1 MLGSHHRFW
10 TFVGSL
16 MLLGA
21 AAPGCGGGTDGG
33 NGGGTGSGGDDDDAG
48 LVPGEDGSVRPSDGG
63 AGHDAGDGA
72 SGAQLDGEAPPPGP
86 DAGCSVNGC
95 TVGVCMTDGVCDPTA
110 TDGEKDGAETDTD
123 CGGALDADG
132 TTNSSSDGAAACVDG
147 KSCLVGHDCVSL
159 VCAACDVPVAE
170 QRRVSDQLPPGR
182 DLHLP
187 AAEGHRRREERQR
200 DRPRLRRQAGSR
212 RRGQRGLGPGRG
224 RGQLVRARQGLRIRL
239 RLLHRGVQRQPE
251 RRWPA
256 GRLPGQRELRVP
268 ERLSDRHRQERRRD
282 RRRLRWQGRREYRR
296 CARLRGRQE
305 LPRRD

>member
-72 SGAQLDGEAPPPGP
+72 TGAQLDGEAPPPGP

-123 CGGALDADG
+123 CGGALNADG

-147 KSCLVGHDCVSL
+147 KSCLVGVLATKSGSTYTCPAQYT
-159 VCAACDVPVAE
+159 CMQAADGGEHCGVIRSYLMPT
-170 QRRVSDQLPPGR
+170 
-182 DLHLP
+182 
-187 AAEGHRRREERQR
+187 
-200 DRPRLRRQAGSR
+200 AG
-212 RRGQRGLGPGRG
+212 
-224 RGQLVRARQGLRIRL
+224 
-239 RLLHRGVQRQPE
+239 
-251 RRWPA
+251 
-256 GRLPGQRELRVP
+256 
-268 ERLSDRHRQERRRD
+268 
-282 RRRLRWQGRREYRR
+282 WQGYSWEVHTIGKGVNGSSQPIHTQYGKTSFR
-296 CARLRGRQE
+296 CARDVE
-305 LPRRD
+305 SAK